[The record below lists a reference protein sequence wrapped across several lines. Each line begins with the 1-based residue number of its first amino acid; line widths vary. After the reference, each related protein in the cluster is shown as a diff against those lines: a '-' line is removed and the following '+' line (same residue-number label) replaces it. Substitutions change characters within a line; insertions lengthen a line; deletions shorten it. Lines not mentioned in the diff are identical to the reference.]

1 MPEIEIKQLDI
12 SKLKN
17 LPALPEESGNILAA
31 INDPDIELEDLV
43 RIISSSPILVARL
56 LGLANSA
63 YFGYAGKVTDL
74 RVAVINVLGLKLV
87 KSLSLSVLLNMTL
100 DSSKCSHFD
109 TQRFW
114 HNALLT
120 AICAQKIAKV
130 LRRKD
135 LDPASLYT
143 AGILLN
149 IGLLAAVYVY
159 PDAMDS
165 LFIQESKDPEPLGEL
180 MAHYYATD
188 QYVIGGYLLRSWQL
202 PVAFQQI
209 TNNYLDSNYSGDEL
223 PAITLLK
230 IASLLVKMINENTE
244 EFTDQDM
251 TDLLQFL
258 ELKQVQLLGIKNEV
272 SIQMEDFRVLVQ
284 ALVGG

>member
-1 MPEIEIKQLDI
+1 MSEIEIKQLDI

-100 DSSKCSHFD
+100 DSSKCCHFD
-109 TQRFW
+109 AERFW

-120 AICAQKIAKV
+120 AICAQKIAK
-130 LRRKD
+130 LLKRKD

-143 AGILLN
+143 AGILLD

-159 PDAMDS
+159 PDAMDRLLIQVSKGSES
-165 LFIQESKDPEPLGEL
+165 LSEL
-180 MAHYYATD
+180 MTHYYATD
-188 QYVIGGYLLRSWQL
+188 QYMIGGYLLRSWQL

-209 TNNYLDSNYSGDEL
+209 TNNYLDGNYSGDEL
-223 PAITLLK
+223 PAIVLLK
-230 IASLLVKMINENTE
+230 ISSLLVKMINENAEAFPEQGITE
-244 EFTDQDM
+244 
-251 TDLLQFL
+251 LLQFL
-258 ELKQVQLLGIKNEV
+258 DLSQVQLLGVKNEV
-272 SIQMEDFRVLVQ
+272 SMQMEDFRVLVQ
-284 ALVGG
+284 TLVGR